1 MNPMDTKPARD
12 TSSLIG
18 RTCPVCGE
26 NQVITHHHQDSF
38 EYGSGES
45 AVTLHVE
52 LPVRRC
58 EACEFEFLDQEGE
71 RIKQEAVCRHLGV
84 LTSTEIRG
92 IRERYRMTR
101 ASFAELTG
109 LGEATLNRW
118 ENGVLIQN
126 RANDRYLRLLAMPDI
141 FDRLSHLSDRPFS
154 SQQLDFEAGDSRHEF
169 SKAAVPIT
177 KRPPAALADV
187 HLKSYGG
194 WDSPDMSAASKQMT
208 LFSKVLPRETVK
220 GIPVPT
226 RVVRRTDKDRDHAKP
241 TRPIKSILS

>member
-1 MNPMDTKPARD
+1 MNQTDTVHATD
-12 TSSLIG
+12 DSSFRNL
-18 RTCPVCGE
+18 TCPICGADHV
-26 NQVITHHHQDSF
+26 NTYHRPDTLK
-38 EYGSGES
+38 YGSGES
-45 AVTLHVE
+45 AVKLHVE

-58 EACEFEFLDQEGE
+58 DACNFEFLDHEGE
-71 RIKQEAVCRHLGV
+71 RVKHEAVCRHLGV

-92 IRERYRMTR
+92 IRERYGMTR
-101 ASFAELTG
+101 ASFAEFTG

-141 FDRLSHLSDRPFS
+141 FDRLSHLPDRPFS
-154 SQQLDFEAGDSRHEF
+154 SQELDFEAGDSRQDF

-177 KRPPAALADV
+177 KRPPTALADV

-208 LFSKVLPRETVK
+208 LFSRVFPRKTVK
-220 GIPVPT
+220 GVPVPT
-226 RVVRRTDKDRDHAKP
+226 RVVRRTAKDRDHAKP
-241 TRPIKSILS
+241 TLPIKSILG